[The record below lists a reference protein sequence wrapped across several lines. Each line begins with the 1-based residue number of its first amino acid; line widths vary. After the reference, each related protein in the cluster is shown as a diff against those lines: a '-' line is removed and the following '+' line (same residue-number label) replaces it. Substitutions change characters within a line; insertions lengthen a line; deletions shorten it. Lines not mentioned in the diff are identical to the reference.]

1 MLKFSKRY
9 LKLFLN
15 NHWFTEKFLTASAL
29 VQAFC
34 LSSAKI
40 AWTKA
45 DVDKNFLVNWWLF
58 KNGLRY
64 LFEIFS
70 IVNHVSPLIWD
81 KNFGHGSIGAT
92 AVPSFMLKLWKP
104 LAAAFVEIFSK
115 KFFGGGFRP
124 KWVTQWQEFE
134 IFPKKWRFWIFWVA
148 AESRWI

>member
-1 MLKFSKRY
+1 MYRVSNDQNFCLKLGNSYDKHILKISKRY
-9 LKLFLN
+9 LKPFLN

-70 IVNHVSPLIWD
+70 ICSPCESPNLRQKFWSWLTHCNSSALFYAKTLKASSGRICWD
-81 KNFGHGSIGAT
+81 
-92 AVPSFMLKLWKP
+92 
-104 LAAAFVEIFSK
+104 IFKK
-115 KFFGGGFRP
+115 KFGGWF
-124 KWVTQWQEFE
+124 
-134 IFPKKWRFWIFWVA
+134 
-148 AESRWI
+148 